1 MNAGPSASSLP
12 KKLGITGDIVF
23 TVRRAP
29 QGFAAQL
36 EADGGVGN
44 AVWQQSLMAP
54 LDLVI
59 AFHTNRELLTGE
71 LGRLLEPLHPDGAV
85 WIAWPKPTSGV
96 TTDITDEG
104 LRKALSKLGWDDD
117 KTCGIDETWSAVR
130 FVRRKQ
136 NLRPKDNARAAKRGR

>member
-1 MNAGPSASSLP
+1 MSSAPSTSSLP

-36 EADGGVGN
+36 EADGGVGD

-59 AFHTNRELLTGE
+59 AFHTNRELLMGE
-71 LGRLLEPLHPDGAV
+71 LARLLEPVHPDGAV
-85 WIAWPKPTSGV
+85 WIASPKPSSGV
-96 TTDITDEG
+96 ATDITDEG
-104 LRKALSKLGWDDD
+104 LRKALSKVGWDDD
-117 KTCGIDETWSAVR
+117 KTCGIDDTWTATR

-136 NLRPKDNARAAKRGR
+136 THRPKDNARAAKRGR